1 MEDPIMSRRTLAALA
16 VVLIGFSAACE
27 GNSAPSGNGDN
38 ADSSRAAI
46 PEGMQGTPGMDS
58 GAAPDPADE
67 VTRRMHEFETLD
79 ADSMI
84 RALPGHRQVVANM
97 IARMN
102 RGMREM
108 NMPADEAW
116 TATVDSLRNDLIA
129 MPDMSAREL
138 RDFIPFHH
146 RRASKLIEMHRRM
159 MQTMG
164 M

>member
-1 MEDPIMSRRTLAALA
+1 MSRTNIAVLAM
-16 VVLIGFSAACE
+16 VLTGFSAGCE
-27 GNSAPSGNGDN
+27 GSSPPAANTAST
-38 ADSSRAAI
+38 DSSQATMRGGM
-46 PEGMQGTPGMDS
+46 EGMSGMDS
-58 GAAPDPADE
+58 MATSDPADV
-67 VTRRMHEFETLD
+67 VTGHMREFETLD

-84 RALPGHRQVVANM
+84 RALAGHRQIIANM

-102 RGMREM
+102 REMREM

-116 TATVDSLRNDLIA
+116 TATVDSLRADLIA

-138 RDFIPFHH
+138 RDFIPLHH

-159 MQTMG
+159 MKSMG